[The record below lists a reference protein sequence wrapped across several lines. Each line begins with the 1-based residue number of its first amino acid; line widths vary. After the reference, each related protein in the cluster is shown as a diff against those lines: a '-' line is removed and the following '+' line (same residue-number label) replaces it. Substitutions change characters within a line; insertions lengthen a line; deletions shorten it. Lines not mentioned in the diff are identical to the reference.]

1 MEDSMK
7 YYVGLDVSLRQ
18 TSVCIVD
25 EARTVVKE
33 GKVASDAEAIAVW
46 LQKQDLQFELVGLE
60 TGSLSPAIHH
70 GLAEAGLPVVC
81 LDARH
86 LKAATS
92 AMPVKTDRID
102 ARNIAWALHAGW
114 YRAVHVKSQATHRLR
129 ALLRSRAMLVNSRVD
144 LDNHLRG
151 ILKAF
156 GLKVGKAKPN
166 QFEKRVLELVKNDAV
181 LKQVVGAILGVRS
194 ELMRRL
200 DALHRMVLAVVRAD
214 HVCRRLMT
222 VPGVGPLTAL
232 AFRTAVE
239 DPMRFAKASLVG
251 AYFGLTP
258 RKYASGEKDRAG
270 SISKCGDKM
279 TRSLLCE
286 AANALMTRVQ
296 RWSWLKHWGVEIARR
311 RGQMRARIAVARRLA
326 VIMHRMWID
335 GTTFRWTKDVPAE
348 CRSLN

>member
-7 YYVGLDVSLRQ
+7 HYVGLDVSLRD

-25 EARTVVKE
+25 EARKVVKE
-33 GKVASDAEAIAVW
+33 GKVPSEPEAIAVW

-166 QFEKRVLELVKNDAV
+166 QFEERVLELVENDAI

-200 DALHRMVLAVVRAD
+200 DGLHRMVLAVVRAD
-214 HVCRRLMT
+214 QVCRRLMT

-232 AFRTAVE
+232 AFR
-239 DPMRFAKASLVG
+239 D
-251 AYFGLTP
+251 
-258 RKYASGEKDRAG
+258 SGRG
-270 SISKCGDKM
+270 SDAFCQS
-279 TRSLLCE
+279 
-286 AANALMTRVQ
+286 
-296 RWSWLKHWGVEIARR
+296 
-311 RGQMRARIAVARRLA
+311 VA
-326 VIMHRMWID
+326 
-335 GTTFRWTKDVPAE
+335 
-348 CRSLN
+348 CRSVFRSDTAEICVR

>member
-1 MEDSMK
+1 MEESMK

-129 ALLRSRAMLVNSRVD
+129 ALLRSRAMLVSSRVD

-166 QFEKRVLELVKNDAV
+166 RFEERVCELVEDDAV
-181 LKQVVGAILGVRS
+181 LKKVIGAILGVRS

-200 DALHRMVLAVVRAD
+200 DALHRLVLAVVRD
-214 HVCRRLMT
+214 DQVCRRLMT

-239 DPMRFAKASLVG
+239 EANGVSLHSHSKAKAQHRCWAFSRSR
-251 AYFGLTP
+251 AHPSSSP
-258 RKYASGEKDRAG
+258 RVRQS
-270 SISKCGDKM
+270 
-279 TRSLLCE
+279 
-286 AANALMTRVQ
+286 
-296 RWSWLKHWGVEIARR
+296 
-311 RGQMRARIAVARRLA
+311 
-326 VIMHRMWID
+326 
-335 GTTFRWTKDVPAE
+335 
-348 CRSLN
+348 